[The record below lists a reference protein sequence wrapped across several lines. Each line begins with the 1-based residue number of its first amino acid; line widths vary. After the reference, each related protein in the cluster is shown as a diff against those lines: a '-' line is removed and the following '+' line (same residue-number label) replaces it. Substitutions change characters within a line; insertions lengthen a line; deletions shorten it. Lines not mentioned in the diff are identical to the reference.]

1 MTEYKMWKDM
11 PTTTRNSYQSGEEFG
26 TRFETSH
33 EGKYWIDKSI
43 GEPFYRD
50 NYYRVKWET
59 SMTQDDM
66 TPFGKLDPVKQGEIL
81 VAFRNGDTNLQQWY
95 RHSNTWEGLKSI
107 RQIFNDVVYRFKA
120 TPRECY
126 VHLHSNGGV
135 IKASCMEFTGSVLMR
150 EVMED

>member
-1 MTEYKMWKDM
+1 MVEYKQFTDLSKSEQ
-11 PTTTRNSYQSGEEFG
+11 RSYYRIEETG
-26 TRFETSH
+26 VEFEVSSNCYLWT
-33 EGKYWIDKSI
+33 DKQPRV
-43 GEPFYRD
+43 PFWAND
-50 NYYRVKWET
+50 YYRVKGET
-59 SMTQDDM
+59 SMTDDM